1 MAEGFE
7 ALRGNPRER
16 GTEEGLPG
24 PSRNHSAGHK
34 GGPGRGWADKGN
46 TKLVTERCSCS
57 MNNSSNDRTYTY
69 SMSYPALSELHV
81 SSRGMLSITV
91 FFIFYSPH
99 FTTEETSK

>member
-7 ALRGNPRER
+7 ALRGNLRER
-16 GTEEGLPG
+16 ETEEGLPG

-34 GGPGRGWADKGN
+34 GGPGHGWADKGS
-46 TKLVTERCSCS
+46 TKLVTECCSCL

-81 SSRGMLSITV
+81 SSHGMLSITV
-91 FFIFYSPH
+91 
-99 FTTEETSK
+99 